1 MKTKDITGL
10 SDKELGERI
19 SEEKL
24 SLTKMSLGHSIS
36 PMENPMKIKNT
47 RKLIA
52 KLNTEKRKRALTSE
66 SNKK

>member
-10 SDKELGERI
+10 SDKELVERI

-24 SLTKMSLGHSIS
+24 NLTKMSLGHSVS

-52 KLNTEKRKRALTSE
+52 KLYTEKRKRVLTSE
-66 SNKK
+66 SNKN